1 MGRML
6 VIVCVISLQPQDSS
20 NNSIKNRR
28 LIAIKKGTKQAT
40 QAVTFKERERE
51 RERLNQNRRMK
62 MNQKQRQNHKQTKKK
77 KENEKIKGK
86 T

>member
-1 MGRML
+1 ML
-6 VIVCVISLQPQDSS
+6 VIVCVISLQPQDTS

-40 QAVTFKERERE
+40 QAVTFKERE